1 MTSLPAP
8 AIQICAFA
16 LGCALIH
23 AGRRHADLLTA
34 VLAAVAVVA
43 ALLVVLGA
51 SVTTAPDADG
61 AMEELALY
69 DGT

>member
-1 MTSLPAP
+1 MSALSAP

-23 AGRRHADLLTA
+23 AGRRHAEALTA
-34 VLAAVAVVA
+34 LLAAVAVLV

-51 SVTTAPDADG
+51 SALTAPDAEA
-61 AMEELALY
+61 AMDEVMLY
-69 DGT
+69 EGI

>member
-23 AGRRHADLLTA
+23 AGRLTA
-34 VLAAVAVVA
+34 VLAALAVVA

-51 SVTTAPDADG
+51 SVATAPDADR
-61 AMEELALY
+61 AMEEFALY